1 MPATLNDTKIMDN
14 LEKILTALKAG
25 KFVIVVD
32 DENRENEGD
41 LVLAAEKV
49 TPEAINFM
57 ATVARGLICVAMEE
71 ERLDLLNLKPMV
83 SESTALHGTSF
94 TISVDANKG
103 VTTGISA
110 LDRATTVK
118 SLLAPETKPEDL
130 ARPGHIFPLRSQ
142 RGGVLIRAGH
152 TEAAVDLMKMAG
164 LYPAA
169 VICEIMAE
177 DGQMARMPELEELA
191 KKYHLPIAAVADVIE
206 YRRKKE
212 KLVHRI
218 LEVALPTACGEFTL
232 NFYESMIEKEHH
244 LALTKGDLQLRDDKD
259 SILVRVHSQC
269 LTGDIFH
276 SLRCD
281 CGEQLHRSLEI
292 INKEGRGVLLYMRQ
306 EGRGIGLM
314 NKLKAY
320 QLQEEKGMDTVEAN
334 LALGFPDDLRNYGIG
349 AQILKDLGLSRIRLL
364 TNNPRKIVGL
374 SGYGLEVVDRVPI
387 EIPAGKYNREY
398 LKTKKE
404 KLSHLLSV

>member
-1 MPATLNDTKIMDN
+1 MTKHTIKMTTV
-14 LEKILTALKAG
+14 EKVVADLKTG

-142 RGGVLIRAGH
+142 KGGVLIRAGH
-152 TEAAVDLMKMAG
+152 TEATVDLMKMAG

-191 KKYHLPIAAVADVIE
+191 KKYHLPITAVADVIE

-212 KLVHRI
+212 KLVYRI
-218 LEVALPTACGEFTL
+218 LEVALPTACGKFTL

-334 LALGFPDDLRNYGIG
+334 LALGFPDDLRDYGIG

-404 KLSHLLSV
+404 KLSHILNV